1 MLCTAGY
8 CLAVENIQPG
18 SLAMQTLAAL
28 VSALAIVAVA
38 HADADVR
45 HRAIRVLR
53 ILFGGDRRM

>member
-1 MLCTAGY
+1 M
-8 CLAVENIQPG
+8 ENIQPG